1 MFYCGGGT
9 ERRTGASNGH
19 GLGIIAGL
27 DDSRLSAIGE
37 MSLNERENSGN
48 QRKRLPV
55 MFATSAPHTMTTF
68 SELESR
74 ALAAFFVS
82 QQCLEANS
90 VSCPKVMG
98 EAVNTGE
105 SG

>member
-1 MFYCGGGT
+1 MIEGV
-9 ERRTGASNGH
+9 
-19 GLGIIAGL
+19 

-37 MSLNERENSGN
+37 RCLNERENSGN
-48 QRKRLPV
+48 QRRRLPV
-55 MFATSAPHTMTTF
+55 TFATSAPHTMTTF

-90 VSCPKVMG
+90 VSCPKLMG